1 MSPRAEVAP
10 AVAVA
15 TTTTRVR
22 YPETDRMGVAHH
34 THYLVWFEL
43 GRTELMR
50 ELGCA
55 YGELEERDGVFFPV
69 VRVAVEFRAP
79 ARYDEEI
86 RIDTRLTSVG
96 GVRVRFDY
104 ELHRVSDG
112 TRLAVG
118 HSEHASIDAG
128 GRPRRLP
135 GWLRA
140 RLSGNPEPAS

>member
-1 MSPRAEVAP
+1 MSPRAEPAA
-10 AVAVA
+10 AVASA
-15 TTTTRVR
+15 TTLTRVR

-69 VRVAVEFRAP
+69 VQVGAEFRTP
-79 ARYDEEI
+79 ARYDDEI
-86 RIDTRLTSVG
+86 RIHTRLTSVG

-104 ELHRVSDG
+104 ELLRDTDG
-112 TRLAVG
+112 STLAVG
-118 HSEHASIDAG
+118 HTEHASIGAD
-128 GRPRRLP
+128 GRPRRIP
-135 GWLRA
+135 GWLRE
-140 RLSGNPEPAS
+140 RLSRSTEPES